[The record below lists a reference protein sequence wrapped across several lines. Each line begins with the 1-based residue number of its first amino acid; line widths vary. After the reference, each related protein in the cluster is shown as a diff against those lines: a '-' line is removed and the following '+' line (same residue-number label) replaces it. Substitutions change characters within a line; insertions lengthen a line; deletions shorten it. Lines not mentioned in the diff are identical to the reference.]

1 MSGLLEG
8 RIAAVTA
15 GGSGI
20 GRARALGYAREG
32 AHVVVFDVNVKT
44 ATQSQKAIR
53 DAGSKAW
60 SFELDVTD
68 RDACRK
74 VGSEISE
81 TIVMADCGYRSIQRK
96 AP

>member
-20 GRARALGYAREG
+20 GRARALGCAREG

-60 SFELDVTD
+60 SFKLDVTD

-74 VGSEISE
+74 VASEIGE
-81 TIVMADCGYRSIQRK
+81 TIVMADGGYRSI
-96 AP
+96 